1 MKDFFE
7 KRFST
12 RLKKTDKSLL
22 KMGKKL
28 FYSEFF
34 TSENHHENL
43 EANFFK
49 KTSLLLI
56 ETVFLAIEEQ
66 FFLCAR

>member
-1 MKDFFE
+1 
-7 KRFST
+7 
-12 RLKKTDKSLL
+12 
-22 KMGKKL
+22 MGKKL